1 MEWQITIMSCL
12 FSCFVT
18 RATVS
23 LRTSGQPKPTRNLLT
38 FQNKSNLS
46 LDFVLV
52 KINDEIFKRE
62 TKQKQAAALH
72 SGLKWAFKSMLIIIS
87 DAAR

>member
-52 KINDEIFKRE
+52 KINDEIF
-62 TKQKQAAALH
+62 
-72 SGLKWAFKSMLIIIS
+72 
-87 DAAR
+87 

>member
-23 LRTSGQPKPTRNLLT
+23 VKLYLRTSGQPKPTRNLLT

-52 KINDEIFKRE
+52 KINDEIF
-62 TKQKQAAALH
+62 
-72 SGLKWAFKSMLIIIS
+72 
-87 DAAR
+87 